1 MPPHAMLTPAG
12 PAVFVGSPS
21 QPAFQL
27 GRMGHHAK
35 VPLPPS
41 TPSPPCQ
48 ILLLSAD
55 RALFHLLQART
66 WQPPTAASKKK
77 GTTTARKCL
86 FFLLRPLASQPAQGA
101 AREDF
106 LLMHRENHNKSEP
119 ACSPPRCLCRC
130 EGLSRKK
137 PAFTSPREGAGLAPS
152 PCEGRGRIR
161 PGRGDPKDEGPQ
173 KPLRHH
179 LGLPIC
185 KMDAARL

>member
-1 MPPHAMLTPAG
+1 MFIINSWTLPEKPDSFTNGDFAPPRDAHPSRPRCFCRVAFPARVS
-12 PAVFVGSPS
+12 A
-21 QPAFQL
+21 
-27 GRMGHHAK
+27 RMGHRAK

-137 PAFTSPREGAGLAPS
+137 NPFTSPGAGSRA
-152 PCEGRGRIR
+152 GTF
-161 PGRGDPKDEGPQ
+161 
-173 KPLRHH
+173 PL
-179 LGLPIC
+179 
-185 KMDAARL
+185 

>member
-1 MPPHAMLTPAG
+1 MRRCPCHPPRRAPRAKSSSFPLTELFSTSCKPG
-12 PAVFVGSPS
+12 PGSP
-21 QPAFQL
+21 P
-27 GRMGHHAK
+27 
-35 VPLPPS
+35 PLPP
-41 TPSPPCQ
+41 
-48 ILLLSAD
+48 
-55 RALFHLLQART
+55 
-66 WQPPTAASKKK
+66 KKK